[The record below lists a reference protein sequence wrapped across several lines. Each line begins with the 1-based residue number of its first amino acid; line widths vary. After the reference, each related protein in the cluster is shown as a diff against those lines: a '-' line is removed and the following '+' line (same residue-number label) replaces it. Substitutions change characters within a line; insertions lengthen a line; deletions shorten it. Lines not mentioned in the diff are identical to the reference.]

1 MNNLKPCPSC
11 GREEDGAVHGPIKLQ
26 EFAVNGRLS
35 VMCYGCG
42 LTGPLGQDKAH
53 AYDLWNALP
62 RHVEP
67 QPIETFKDE
76 WRGTHENAPRF
87 LFRHKA
93 TGWCEG
99 YMLLGVPEF
108 PVSLVCTDYLQ
119 RIDDV
124 THWLPMP
131 PLPEVK

>member
-11 GREEDGAVHGPIKLQ
+11 K
-26 EFAVNGRLS
+26 S
-35 VMCYGCG
+35 VE
-42 LTGPLGQDKAH
+42 GPLLCDRISYAAVVCRDCGMSGPQMDFGSEACD
-53 AYDLWNALP
+53 AWDALP

-76 WRGTHENAPRF
+76 WRGTHENAPYF
-87 LFRHKA
+87 LFRHK
-93 TGWCEG
+93 TIGWGQG

-108 PVSLVCTDYLQ
+108 PVSLACTDYLQ
-119 RIDDV
+119 RIEDV

-131 PLPEVK
+131 PLPEGK